1 MINVIENIKMVNEK
15 NEKDILGKKLV
26 FINNYELEV
35 ILRRVRVRNDNTAI
49 RGSVRIIKR
58 HEI

>member
-1 MINVIENIKMVNEK
+1 MEK
-15 NEKDILGKKLV
+15 QKNTNNDLADKDILGKKVV

-35 ILRRVRVRNDNTAI
+35 VLRRVRVRNDNTTI
-49 RGSVRIIKR
+49 RGSVRIIKE